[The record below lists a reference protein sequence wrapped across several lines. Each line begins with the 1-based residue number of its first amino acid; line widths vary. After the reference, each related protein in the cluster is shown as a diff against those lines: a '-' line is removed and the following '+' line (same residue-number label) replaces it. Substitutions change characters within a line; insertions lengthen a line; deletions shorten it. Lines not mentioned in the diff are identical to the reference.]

1 MLHGSLFAGRDAKSR
16 SVVLVGALAAPHRYL
31 RATAE
36 WLSETAG
43 YGVLTF
49 DYRGVGASAQSG
61 DPTTNLD
68 HWGDDVRA
76 AIGAVREHFDPKT
89 LLVVAHSLGGMLLG
103 HSGAGELIDGAVLI
117 GATHGRPEFYR
128 GRSKLRVQAAYR
140 LLPRVARTLGG
151 LPGWSFL
158 LTSRVPRDVIL
169 HWTRWGQEERFTTWR
184 GRDSRGFSALEGPL
198 LSVAI
203 SDDGYAPCAAVDAL
217 VKHFDRAGAR
227 RVVVDPRAHGSK
239 KLGHFGLL
247 RKGAPAWSRTLL
259 LSWLA
264 DLEAVTYSG

>member
-1 MLHGSLFAGRDAKSR
+1 MLHGSLFAGRDAKTR
-16 SVVLVGALAAPHRYL
+16 SLVLIGALAAPQRYL

-49 DYRGVGASAQSG
+49 DYRGVGVSAQSG

-76 AIGAVREHFDPKT
+76 AIGAVRERFDPKT
-89 LLVVAHSLGGMLLG
+89 LLAVAHSLGGMVLG
-103 HSGAGELIDGAVLI
+103 HSGAGELIDGALLI
-117 GATHGRPEFYR
+117 GATHGRPEFYT
-128 GRSKLRVQAAYR
+128 GGAKLRVQAAYR
-140 LLPRVARTLGG
+140 LLPRVAQTMGG
-151 LPGWSFL
+151 LPAWSFL
-158 LTSRVPRDVIL
+158 LTARVPRDVIL
-169 HWTRWGQEERFTTWR
+169 HWTRWGREERFTTWR

-203 SDDGYAPCAAVDAL
+203 SDDSYAPCAAVDAL

-227 RVVVDPRAHGSK
+227 RVLVDPRAHGSK

-247 RKGAPAWSRTLL
+247 NRKAPEWSRKLL
-259 LSWLA
+259 LRWLA
-264 DLEAVTYSG
+264 DLEDAHV